1 MPGLFE
7 SCMMGCTACKPRY
20 LRLVDAIYPRQLNE
34 GLVNANMTK
43 LTFYTITHPEKLN
56 RIGVYLLDRLSRDL
70 YRQRYDQVKVA
81 VDAMNGLLQAC
92 HTSPSLSLFLENY
105 LRMVQKLL
113 ETNDPD
119 LEKMATD
126 LFVRFSAIE
135 EKSPT
140 YHREYDFFISKF
152 SAMCHAN
159 RGSRCKE
166 HRYNGLRGIRG
177 VIWKSVSDDMQAD
190 MWQKQHMT
198 KIVPSILYNFQ
209 EEADN
214 WDEHLDHSNFDYP
227 YPDEVA
233 KDEPH
238 WLALQCLRELCGKC
252 SFEALGKVLDPVLK
266 HCDLHDK
273 WNPPATFATHTFK
286 AILYS
291 IQTQHSFFVLQE
303 LIKHL
308 ESTKKAEVKKRIG
321 VATVLANI
329 VTISGATIGPLLLSI
344 FSDLLKSLKTSVEY
358 WRTAECM
365 DPHSECM
372 LQDRLID
379 VMGKFAAT
387 LPDYQKVEIMM
398 FTVNYI
404 ATTQNSE
411 TLKEG
416 DAYLQKVLLKTLLQI
431 ATRYKTFYLNT
442 VFTESFLNTI
452 CKLSTSNDP
461 ELRLIAQQILQT
473 LFDRHDNLN
482 KLDHFLYFKDVEDLS
497 LTIEKC
503 TRQDQNF
510 MKSNSAIILSS
521 LYTFAQMMDED
532 DLQKHAD
539 SLLCSMC
546 LICIET
552 GHDAQLIEL
561 FRLCFALQD
570 LALDS
575 TANFNIKKRATLHN
589 VVAKYMNLCSQ
600 LLCLPALCHDVQQVI
615 ENRREHGHALLD
627 IMSRAHPIKDPLNSQ
642 NMSPGKA
649 PIAQMESVDEYTG
662 RPLLTENDK
671 TLLFDLEAVAKILK
685 SSNKSVDALFK
696 PFTSTLSRS
705 DGKET
710 VNVSARRP
718 HLTQRRSIPFDQK
731 DSVDKQ
737 PDRSIGADDED
748 ERSLSVSSFDW
759 SLPSDES
766 MNDAISWTERV
777 YKPDEV
783 VTLEELQQF
792 SNSDPDPTEEAKQD
806 QEKSQEILSRFR
818 GKTAEEYVAL
828 LKRPRRDADGESKAL
843 VKRLLDEHQQWLT
856 THDYARHNLIA
867 SIDELK
873 LPKHFIC

>member
-1 MPGLFE
+1 MPSLFE
-7 SCMMGCTACKPRY
+7 SCMCCSSCKPRY

-126 LFVRFSAIE
+126 LFVRFSTIE

-159 RGSRCKE
+159 RGPRCKE
-166 HRYNGLRGIRG
+166 HRYNGLRGMRG
-177 VIWKSVSDDMQAD
+177 VIWKSVADDASMQAN

-252 SFEALGKVLDPVLK
+252 SFEALSKVLDPVLK

-273 WNPPATFATHTFK
+273 WIPSTNGKATFAIHTFK

-303 LIKHL
+303 VIKHL
-308 ESTKKAEVKKRIG
+308 ENMKKSEVTNRRG
-321 VATVLANI
+321 VASVLLNI

-358 WRTAECM
+358 YRTAECM
-365 DPHSECM
+365 DRNSERE
-372 LQDRLID
+372 LQQTLIE
-379 VMGKFAAT
+379 VMGAFAAT

-398 FTVNYI
+398 FTVSYI

-411 TLKEG
+411 TLKDE
-416 DAYLQKVLLKTLLQI
+416 DAYLQKVLLKTLLEI

-442 VFTESFLNTI
+442 VFSESFLSTI

-473 LFDRHDNLN
+473 LFDQ
-482 KLDHFLYFKDVEDLS
+482 KLEHFLYVKDVEDLS

-510 MKSNSAIILSS
+510 MKSHSATILSS
-521 LYTFAQMMDED
+521 LYTFAVMMDEA
-532 DLQKHAD
+532 DLRKHAD

-546 LICIET
+546 LIIIET
-552 GHDAQLIEL
+552 GHDAQLIEM

-570 LALDS
+570 LAMDTTTDFS
-575 TANFNIKKRATLHN
+575 TKKRATLHN

-600 LLCLPALCHDVQQVI
+600 LLDIPTLCQHVQQGYALFSLECPRFCCLQVI
-615 ENRREHGHALLD
+615 ENRREHGHQLLD
-627 IMSRAHPIKDPLNSQ
+627 IMTNAHPVRDPLNSQ
-642 NMSPGKA
+642 HSSPAKA
-649 PIAQMESVDEYTG
+649 PIAQMDSEDDWTTRPLGPENDPTLLFNLETVADILKAILEQDGG
-662 RPLLTENDK
+662 RPLQTVH
-671 TLLFDLEAVAKILK
+671 FD
-685 SSNKSVDALFK
+685 VDPTAR
-696 PFTSTLSRS
+696 TSGR
-705 DGKET
+705 KEEHGDA
-710 VNVSARRP
+710 SARRP

-731 DSVDKQ
+731 DGAERP
-737 PDRSIGADDED
+737 PDRSIGADEED

-759 SLPSDES
+759 SLPSEES

-777 YKPDEV
+777 YKPDER

-792 SNSDPDPTEEAKQD
+792 SNTDPDPTEEARLD
-806 QEKSQEILSRFR
+806 QEW
-818 GKTAEEYVAL
+818 
-828 LKRPRRDADGESKAL
+828 
-843 VKRLLDEHQQWLT
+843 LDSHE
-856 THDYARHNLIA
+856 YARPNLIN
-867 SIDELK
+867 SIDDLK
-873 LPKHFIC
+873 LPKYFVS